1 MSTTTTWTL
10 GELIAKARRDAR
22 LEQTDLA
29 DAIGVSRNTVSNYER
44 GRSMPP
50 LDVAARI
57 AVVCGVSIEW
67 LASTAVETTTAPAE
81 AEAVGSLSQHSVRPK
96 GLEPLTFW
104 LVADAER
111 EAVDAAFWSIV
122 ACQVAPDT
130 EIANQTG
137 AAS

>member
-1 MSTTTTWTL
+1 MSTTTTWSL

-22 LEQTDLA
+22 LEQTELA
-29 DAIGVSRNTVSNYER
+29 DAVGVSRNTISNYER

-57 AVVCGVSIEW
+57 ASVCDVSIEW

-96 GLEPLTFW
+96 GLEPLTF
-104 LVADAER
+104 
-111 EAVDAAFWSIV
+111 
-122 ACQVAPDT
+122 
-130 EIANQTG
+130 
-137 AAS
+137 